1 MQVLKK
7 STCPNLSGNGTI
19 TYEIGVQKDRSLWIR
34 LVKSSGGGFHWT
46 KPVPMAAIK
55 EHLQKA
61 KQPFTSYALH
71 GPFAGKSVNTSSFL
85 AAVLR
90 AEELIQPDKEQRLA
104 FVFDDLDAAEKKLRS
119 RLKKKPKPAA
129 KKAAATQ

>member
-1 MQVLKK
+1 MQVLKNA
-7 STCPNLSGNGTI
+7 TCPNLSGNGTI
-19 TYEIGVQKDRSLWIR
+19 SYEIGEEKDRSLWIR

-55 EHLQKA
+55 GHLLKA

-71 GPFAGKSVNTSSFL
+71 GPFAGKSVNTASFL

-90 AEELIQPDKEQRLA
+90 AEEMIRPDKEQRLA
-104 FVFDDLDAAEKKLRS
+104 FVCDDLDAAEKKLRA
-119 RLKKKPKPAA
+119 RLKKTSKPAA
-129 KKAAATQ
+129 KKAAAKS

>member
-1 MQVLKK
+1 MKVLKK

-19 TYEIGVQKDRSLWIR
+19 CYEVGIEKDRSLWIR
-34 LVKSSGGGFHWT
+34 LIKSSGGGFHWT

-55 EHLQKA
+55 EQLEKA

-71 GPFAGKSVNTSSFL
+71 GQFAGKSVNTASFL

-90 AEELIQPDKEQRLA
+90 AEELIRPDTEKRLS
-104 FVFDDLDAAEKKLRS
+104 FVCDDLETVEKKLRS
-119 RLKKKPKPAA
+119 RLRKPRKPAS
-129 KKAAATQ
+129 KKVAATQ

>member
-55 EHLQKA
+55 EQLMKA

-71 GPFAGKSVNTSSFL
+71 GQFAGKSVNTSSFL

-90 AEELIQPDKEQRLA
+90 HEDMIRPDKEQRLA
-104 FVFDDLDAAEKKLRS
+104 FVCDDLDAAEKKLRA
-119 RLKKKPKPAA
+119 RLKKTTKPAS
-129 KKAAATQ
+129 KKATATP